1 MNVPRNGTGVP
12 RSPEA
17 PGNTYL
23 DPGTSLPLPGTEELE
38 WNIKGSMPKDHC
50 WKASHG
56 IPYIEAATPRD
67 TMVDVKDRWRRQK
80 SQSLVFHFEYSIRIG
95 IHSQRSLSLSAR
107 PELLRFVTTDVLFI
121 GQFIQMNEY
130 YK

>member
-1 MNVPRNGTGVP
+1 VVH
-12 RSPEA
+12 A
-17 PGNTYL
+17 PHLIALEFAGM
-23 DPGTSLPLPGTEELE
+23 GFGIE

-80 SQSLVFHFEYSIRIG
+80 SQSLVFHFEYPDWDPQSTVSIAIG
-95 IHSQRSLSLSAR
+95 SS
-107 PELLRFVTTDVLFI
+107 
-121 GQFIQMNEY
+121 
-130 YK
+130 